1 MFGDLF
7 RMSRVLFAVLCIRR
21 SSCAF
26 ALHDILI
33 APKEHFLFISYSLNI
48 LVLPSPPFSFP
59 IACSTFRLHRDVRGR
74 CRMPVETRLENKEN
88 EIKIFFCE
96 IWCPRLLSKWFLIY
110 TTSTIVFAS
119 RSFDFSESSITPQH
133 KFDLRPSTG
142 IDELQ

>member
-1 MFGDLF
+1 
-7 RMSRVLFAVLCIRR
+7 MSRVLFAVLCIRR

-26 ALHDILI
+26 ALQDILI

-88 EIKIFFCE
+88 EIKIFFLRNMMPE
-96 IWCPRLLSKWFLIY
+96 TPFKMIFNLHDIHYRVRFTFL
-110 TTSTIVFAS
+110 
-119 RSFDFSESSITPQH
+119 
-133 KFDLRPSTG
+133 
-142 IDELQ
+142 